1 MSCICKKNT
10 KSDEK
15 CTHKSKP
22 DSDFCG
28 VHKKCKEK
36 YKVKKS
42 KSAGKKSAGKKSA
55 GKKSAESE
63 KPRCSCINSTS
74 GERCKNKPKDGS
86 KFCGVHKECKNPVKS
101 PRKSG
106 VKKAKKQEKDK
117 KVNDKK
123 VNDKKVKDKKVKD
136 KKVKKDE
143 EDEEDE
149 EDEDEE
155 DEEDEDEEDKEAED
169 EDSDEKHENE
179 NINLEESIG
188 GTSYSWR
195 NLGDAL
201 KPTSQN
207 RNIDRRW
214 TNIADK
220 NEVLEIMRNVL
231 WQSGQNDDI
240 IKEKPITNLILF
252 INFIQE
258 FSTDTLKKV
267 KIFTSMD
274 KTFQKYAETFIQD
287 STDSMLKSPID
298 KKNIPLHVYL
308 ALVDHFLYFFLTK
321 RQKITFVN
329 KYIDSILKSYKYT
342 LETFPVPGKDG
353 FILPDKGKLAI
364 YQTLIVLYDVLFG
377 NLDE

>member
-28 VHKKCKEK
+28 VHKKCKEE
-36 YKVKKS
+36 YKAK
-42 KSAGKKSAGKKSA
+42 KKSA

-117 KVNDKK
+117 KVKDKKVNDKKVNDKK
-123 VNDKKVKDKKVKD
+123 VNDKKVKDKKVND

-143 EDEEDE
+143 EDEDED

-155 DEEDEDEEDKEAED
+155 VKEEEDE

-195 NLGDAL
+195 NLGDEL

-214 TNIADK
+214 KNIADK

-240 IKEKPITNLILF
+240 IKEKPFSNVILF

-258 FSTDTLKKV
+258 FSTDTIKKV

-321 RQKITFVN
+321 KQKITFVN

>member
-42 KSAGKKSAGKKSA
+42 KSA

-117 KVNDKK
+117 KV
-123 VNDKKVKDKKVKD
+123 KDKKVKD
-136 KKVKKDE
+136 KKVK
-143 EDEEDE
+143 EDEEEEEVKEE
-149 EDEDEE
+149 EDG
-155 DEEDEDEEDKEAED
+155 
-169 EDSDEKHENE
+169 DEKHENE
-179 NINLEESIG
+179 NINLEESIA

-207 RNIDRRW
+207 HNIDRRW
-214 TNIADK
+214 KNIADK

-240 IKEKPITNLILF
+240 IKEKPFSNVILF

-258 FSTDTLKKV
+258 FSTDAIKKV

-329 KYIDSILKSYKYT
+329 KYINSISKSYNYT
-342 LETFPVPGKDG
+342 LETFPEPGKDG

>member
-36 YKVKKS
+36 YKAKKS
-42 KSAGKKSAGKKSA
+42 KSVGKKSV
-55 GKKSAESE
+55 ESE

-74 GERCKNKPKDGS
+74 GERCKNKAKDGS

-106 VKKAKKQEKDK
+106 VKKAKKQK
-117 KVNDKK
+117 DKK
-123 VNDKKVKDKKVKD
+123 VNDKKVKDKKVKED
-136 KKVKKDE
+136 KKVKKDK

-149 EDEDEE
+149 ED
-155 DEEDEDEEDKEAED
+155 DKEAED

-179 NINLEESIG
+179 NINLEESIA

-207 RNIDRRW
+207 SNIDRRW

-240 IKEKPITNLILF
+240 IKEKPISNVILF
-252 INFIQE
+252 VNFIQE
-258 FSTDTLKKV
+258 FSTDTIKKI

-321 RQKITFVN
+321 KQKITFVN

-342 LETFPVPGKDG
+342 LETFPEPGKDG

>member
-36 YKVKKS
+36 YKAKSSRKKS
-42 KSAGKKSAGKKSA
+42 V

-74 GERCKNKPKDGS
+74 GERCKNKAKDGS
-86 KFCGVHKECKNPVKS
+86 KFCAVHKECKNPVKS

-106 VKKAKKQEKDK
+106 VKKAKKE
-117 KVNDKK
+117 
-123 VNDKKVKDKKVKD
+123 KD
-136 KKVKKDE
+136 KKVKKDEDKKVKEDE

-149 EDEDEE
+149 EDG
-155 DEEDEDEEDKEAED
+155 
-169 EDSDEKHENE
+169 DEKHENE

-214 TNIADK
+214 RNIADK

-240 IKEKPITNLILF
+240 IKEKPFSNVNLF
-252 INFIQE
+252 INFIQD
-258 FSTDTLKKV
+258 FATDNIKKV
-267 KIFTSMD
+267 KIFTSMG
-274 KTFQKYAETFIQD
+274 KTFKKYAESFIQD

-321 RQKITFVN
+321 IQKITLVN

-353 FILPDKGKLAI
+353 FILPDEGKLAI